1 MTGLSAEQLAS
12 FEKDGYLIVEN
23 VLSEEDLAGLESEY
37 REIVDRV
44 AKDPVKTRED
54 GGFDG

>member
-44 AKDPVKTRED
+44 AKDLVK
-54 GGFDG
+54 